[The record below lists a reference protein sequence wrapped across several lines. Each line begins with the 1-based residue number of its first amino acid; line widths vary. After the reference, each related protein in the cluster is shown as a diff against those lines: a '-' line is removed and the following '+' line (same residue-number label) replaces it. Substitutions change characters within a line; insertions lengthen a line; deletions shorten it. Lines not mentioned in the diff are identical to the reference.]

1 MKESDEKDIEIRDV
15 RAELYKNEEEIHKMN
30 SIIGKMPLI
39 KFEKFC
45 LKFFLAHYVPG
56 INYKLKTAPWI
67 NCLLI
72 TGIYSWEWR
81 AWDHQWN

>member
-15 RAELYKNEEEIHKMN
+15 RAELCKNEEEIHKMN

-45 LKFFLAHYVPG
+45 LKFFLAHY
-56 INYKLKTAPWI
+56 I
-67 NCLLI
+67 LI
-72 TGIYSWEWR
+72 T
-81 AWDHQWN
+81 N